1 MEKLKGH
8 NRKMRRSLSEY
19 ALILLVV
26 VFAFLFASDL
36 HNRGIHQKW
45 GTAIIGTIITFGFVV
60 YACRQMLGRWAFWI
74 ALGICFGAHL
84 IIVWVFFQFLLSSF
98 ERFSILLWYPIM
110 LVEVFVL
117 LIAVKRIHD
126 KLTGKRETFELR
138 M

>member
-1 MEKLKGH
+1 M
-8 NRKMRRSLSEY
+8 
-19 ALILLVV
+19 LLLV
-26 VFAFLFASDL
+26 VFAFLLASDL

-60 YACRQMLGRWAFWI
+60 YTCRQMLSRWAFWV

-84 IIVWVFFQFLLSSF
+84 VIVWVFLQFLLSSF

-126 KLTGKRETFELR
+126 KLIGKSETFELR